1 MHVAARVLKIIES
14 VLSRGKI
21 RTKCPVHRSI
31 THGPRLLLRQKK
43 REESHILVAISKL
56 IAAYPYGENTS
67 LDPAL
72 ASDSILSDDHVV
84 GSRWRTRGGVNS
96 PF

>member
-21 RTKCPVHRSI
+21 RTKCPVHRRSI

-56 IAAYPYGENTS
+56 IAAYPYGHTDTAICT
-67 LDPAL
+67 L
-72 ASDSILSDDHVV
+72 LSRCDCVRAATGHHAC
-84 GSRWRTRGGVNS
+84 SCQL
-96 PF
+96 